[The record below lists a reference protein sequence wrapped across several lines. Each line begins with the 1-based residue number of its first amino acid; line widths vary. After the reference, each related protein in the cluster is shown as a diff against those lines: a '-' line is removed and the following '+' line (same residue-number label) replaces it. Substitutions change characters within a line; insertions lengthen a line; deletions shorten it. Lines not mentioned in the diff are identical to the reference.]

1 MRSFI
6 QFLFLVGHVLFIDM
20 AFSENIEFRNTTD
33 DMVVIPSGKFKMGC
47 DQFGPM
53 HGAPEHWVYLN
64 QFMIDRFEVT
74 NKRFEEIIPDH
85 KLRRS
90 KLSSCDE
97 CPVTNVS
104 WYEAV
109 DYCYLTG
116 KTLPTE
122 AQWEKAAGNGDGC
135 AFPWGYNFNL
145 KDNQARGGLELRDK
159 SVPVGSYPP
168 NMYGVYDMGGNVW
181 EWVSDWMAPGYQ
193 VSQILIDPKGP
204 NSGVMKVRRGGA
216 YSDNVIAMATGYRDW
231 SHPSSR
237 FFSDIGFRCA
247 INVKGKFLNG
257 LTTQD

>member
-6 QFLFLVGHVLFIDM
+6 QFLFVIGHVLFIDT

-47 DQFGPM
+47 NQFGPM
-53 HGAPEHWVYLN
+53 HGAPEHLVYLN

-90 KLSSCDE
+90 KLSKCDE

-104 WYEAV
+104 WYEAL
-109 DYCYLTG
+109 DYCYLIG
-116 KTLPTE
+116 KGLPTE

-135 AFPWGYNFNL
+135 EFPWG
-145 KDNQARGGLELRDK
+145 KDFDPNQSQGRGGLQMRDK
-159 SVPVGSYPP
+159 SAPVGSYPP
-168 NMYGVYDMGGNVW
+168 NIHGIYDMGGNVW
-181 EWVSDWMAPGYQ
+181 EWVSDWMAPGYRTSG
-193 VSQILIDPKGP
+193 VLNDPRGP
-204 NSGVMKVRRGGA
+204 NKGIMKVRRGGA
-216 YSDNVIAMATGYRDW
+216 YSDSIIAMAIAYRDW

-237 FFSDIGFRCA
+237 YFSDIGFRCV
-247 INVKGKFLNG
+247 INIKENILDG
-257 LTTQD
+257 LPTKN